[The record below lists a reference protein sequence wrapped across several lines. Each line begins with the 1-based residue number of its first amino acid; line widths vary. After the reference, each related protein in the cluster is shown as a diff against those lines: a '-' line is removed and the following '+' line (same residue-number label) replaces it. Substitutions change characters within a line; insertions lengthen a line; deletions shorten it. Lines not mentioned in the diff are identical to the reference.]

1 MFCSICLDIPSSY
14 SSLTIQHVSIDYFLA
29 GAGASGGKFKS
40 AENNNA
46 VVINL
51 DRLQRVLLGLITLEQ
66 LHAMDKLDNKSFHK
80 RNYVPAVVIEYQRC
94 IDPRVEQQQPLAT
107 ASTNSSCKR
116 RRTNDTIFYF
126 VSIC

>member
-1 MFCSICLDIPSSY
+1 MFCSICLGIPSSY

-80 RNYVPAVVIEYQRC
+80 RNYVPAVVIEYQRGNRSSSRTTTTSC
-94 IDPRVEQQQPLAT
+94 NCKHQQQLQT
-107 ASTNSSCKR
+107 KKNQ
-116 RRTNDTIFYF
+116 
-126 VSIC
+126 